1 MRSAPEPVAGT
12 LRYLSEPRAIG
23 RGVCGPPERVAGAL
37 RYLSERM
44 TIGRVVSIALMSAT
58 RRLAIG
64 RPTVAE
70 VESGIS
76 LPIDHSTTA
85 GEFFAALTISAM
97 SLSLLAS
104 KKRP

>member
-1 MRSAPEPVAGT
+1 
-12 LRYLSEPRAIG
+12 
-23 RGVCGPPERVAGAL
+23 
-37 RYLSERM
+37 
-44 TIGRVVSIALMSAT
+44 
-58 RRLAIG
+58 
-64 RPTVAE
+64 VAE

>member
-12 LRYLSEPRAIG
+12 LRYLSEP
-23 RGVCGPPERVAGAL
+23 
-37 RYLSERM
+37 M
-44 TIGRVVSIALMSAT
+44 TIGRVSSIALMSAT

-64 RPTVAE
+64 RPTLTD

-85 GEFFAALTISAM
+85 GEFFAALTISLM
-97 SLSLLAS
+97 SPSLLAS

>member
-1 MRSAPEPVAGT
+1 
-12 LRYLSEPRAIG
+12 
-23 RGVCGPPERVAGAL
+23 
-37 RYLSERM
+37 M

-58 RRLAIG
+58 RRLAIVSPG
-64 RPTVAE
+64 LID

-85 GEFFAALTISAM
+85 GEFLAALTISEM